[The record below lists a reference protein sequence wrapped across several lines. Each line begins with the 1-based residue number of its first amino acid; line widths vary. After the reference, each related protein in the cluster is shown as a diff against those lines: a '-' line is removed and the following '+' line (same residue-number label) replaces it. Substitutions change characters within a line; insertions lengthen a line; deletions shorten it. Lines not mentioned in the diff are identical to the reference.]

1 MGGHETATAANGA
14 RAYEAVTSDARLPVR
29 PPDRD
34 RPPSSVIP
42 SRRTPRLLRRP
53 PNGHGSRC
61 ANSPA
66 RRRGTAGDPCSAAR
80 PLPKPRARRSAVL
93 SAVVVMVTTSEGK
106 AGSSTLGPVPAIA
119 LDPGRVTA
127 KCRRRRD
134 RHERRPAV
142 CIYTRPWKE
151 WCGGGRRGWP
161 RGLAELAEAPAGVR
175 MAGRCRGATRPD
187 RRRGRPPSVRRAFVE
202 SDRAV
207 PASKRRGCR
216 HGCGRL
222 GSALGRAR
230 LAARLDPCDESPPKA
245 PRRLDG
251 CGDRRGSQKRARCRD
266 SARLPPLPG
275 GATRPGAAS
284 PRVVRRVCRDGGF
297 ASVGRRRVA
306 GRRT

>member
-1 MGGHETATAANGA
+1 MPAYRFGRPTATVPRALSSPPDERRGYSVAHRMDMGRDVQILPLGGA
-14 RAYEAVTSDARLPVR
+14 ARLATR
-29 PPDRD
+29 AA
-34 RPPSSVIP
+34 
-42 SRRTPRLLRRP
+42 RLARYR
-53 PNGHGSRC
+53 
-61 ANSPA
+61 SPA
-66 RRRGTAGDPCSAAR
+66 HADQRFLAR
-80 PLPKPRARRSAVL
+80 P
-93 SAVVVMVTTSEGK
+93 VVTVTTSEGK

-230 LAARLDPCDESPPKA
+230 LAARLDPCDESPSKA